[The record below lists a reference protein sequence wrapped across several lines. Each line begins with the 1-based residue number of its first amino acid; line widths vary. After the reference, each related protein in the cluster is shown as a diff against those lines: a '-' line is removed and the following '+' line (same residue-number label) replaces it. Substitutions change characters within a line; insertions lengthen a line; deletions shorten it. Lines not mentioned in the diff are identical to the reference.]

1 MAYATA
7 TVKAATAM
15 EASGNVAVI
24 PATRIT
30 TVVAASGS
38 SAISAPIYSAI
49 PVTWPPITITR
60 PVTISGSIAIAGA
73 TIPAS
78 SVVAVAVTVIPRA
91 GADKRAAY
99 EPVWP
104 VITIRCASVR
114 IIPIVAVGADG
125 TRTNARVNRTD
136 ANAHGNL
143 GMRGSCGK
151 KQNPQQ
157 CCIF

>member
-1 MAYATA
+1 
-7 TVKAATAM
+7 
-15 EASGNVAVI
+15 
-24 PATRIT
+24 
-30 TVVAASGS
+30 VVAASGS
-38 SAISAPIYSAI
+38 STISAPIY
-49 PVTWPPITITR
+49 
-60 PVTISGSIAIAGA
+60 TISGSIAIAGA

-78 SVVAVAVTVIPRA
+78 SVVAVAIVAASPVTVIPRA
-91 GADKRAAY
+91 GADKHAAY

-114 IIPIVAVGADG
+114 IMPIVAVGADG

-136 ANAHGNL
+136 ANPHGNL